1 MTAPGIHSLHPD
13 EILPDRPFTHPR
25 HTHFDRRLL
34 RYLIWRLCLLYTNG
48 PLAPH
53 HSAGD
58 RPTRRLE
65 EEPDGRTLRQIV
77 VRPDHLRE
85 GRHLTLVGFFG
96 QRRLDVQED
105 PLNLSDKLLVE
116 RFHEHDGLLSY
127 STIELTCGNY
137 ANAVL
142 FTSEEAKNFWGR
154 HPDHARLAAELSP
167 RIYHSVRIYNGQLT
181 AGIAG
186 PDSLR
191 LNTVKYYDFGESPTW
206 RGLRLLE
213 EDRAASPPAD

>member
-1 MTAPGIHSLHPD
+1 MFVEPFD
-13 EILPDRPFTHPR
+13 EEFV
-25 HTHFDRRLL
+25 
-34 RYLIWRLCLLYTNG
+34 
-48 PLAPH
+48 A
-53 HSAGD
+53 
-58 RPTRRLE
+58 
-65 EEPDGRTLRQIV
+65 QIE
-77 VRPDHLRE
+77 RI
-85 GRHLTLVGFFG
+85 F
-96 QRRLDVQED
+96 LDVQ
-105 PLNLSDKLLVE
+105 PAL
-116 RFHEHDGLLSY
+116 
-127 STIELTCGNY
+127 
-137 ANAVL
+137 A
-142 FTSEEAKNFWGR
+142 EEAKNFWGR